1 MHNITNRDWFHAS
14 CMAGGISEQVIG
26 LQQGGNNDAY
36 GYEIGLGAYY
46 FVVFC
51 EWIHQVMKGN
61 AQQYE
66 IVWLGPVCYIRPI
79 RNQIKKE

>member
-1 MHNITNRDWFHAS
+1 MHGWWH
-14 CMAGGISEQVIG
+14 IG
-26 LQQGGNNDAY
+26 TGNWLAARGKNNDTY
-36 GYEIGLGAYY
+36 MYEIGLGAYY